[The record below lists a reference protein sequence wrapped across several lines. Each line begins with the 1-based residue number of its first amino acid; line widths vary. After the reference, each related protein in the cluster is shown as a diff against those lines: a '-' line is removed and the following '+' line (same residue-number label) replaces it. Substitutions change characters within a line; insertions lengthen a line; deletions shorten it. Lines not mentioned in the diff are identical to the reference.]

1 MMAQQLIPDS
11 CHNDKLTDVKKLTTP
26 DINSFG
32 PLRLVIIQA
41 TPYCN
46 LDCDYCYLPDRSNK
60 KQLSLKLITPIFH
73 RLLTSSFTKDT
84 FTVCWHA
91 GEPLTVPL
99 SFYQSAFEIIKNLE
113 LKISPKNPKITYSI
127 QTNGTLIN
135 QAWCDLFTQYPVKI
149 GVSLDG
155 PDFIHNSYRKTRT
168 GLGSHAGTMRGI
180 KLLQQNELD
189 FQIIAV
195 LTATSLDYPDEIFQF
210 FRDHNINKVAFNI
223 EEIEGINHN
232 SSLKINE
239 HRKRVHSFF
248 QRFWELTTATKGSF
262 QVREFEQISSLI
274 LTGKLRRQNQLSHPF
289 STVSIDSQGNF
300 STFSPELLAMPSR
313 DYGNFILGNFQQ
325 DSLESICTTEKFQRI
340 YHDIFQGVTK
350 CQNSCD
356 YFSLCGG
363 GAPSNKYWE
372 NKTFISTETMAC
384 QYNKQIIADIVLQG
398 IENYLG
404 L

>member
-1 MMAQQLIPDS
+1 MAQQLIPES
-11 CHNDKLTDVKKLTTP
+11 CHDYKLTEVNGVTLP

-41 TPYCN
+41 TPFCN

-60 KQLSLKLITPIFH
+60 KQLSLELITPIFQK
-73 RLLTSSFTKDT
+73 LLTSSFTKNA

-99 SFYQSAFEIIKNLE
+99 SFYKSAFEIIKNLE
-113 LKISPKNPKITYSI
+113 LKISPQKPKITYSI

-135 QAWCDLFTQYPVKI
+135 QAWCDLFRQYPVKI

-155 PDFIHNSYRKTRT
+155 PDFIHNSHRKTRT
-168 GLGSHAGTMRGI
+168 GLGSYAGTMKGI
-180 KLLQQNELD
+180 KLLQKNKLD
-189 FQIIAV
+189 FQVIAV
-195 LTATSLDYPDEIFQF
+195 LTENSLDHPDKIFQF
-210 FRDHNINKVAFNI
+210 FRDHNVNRVAFNI
-223 EEIEGINHN
+223 EEVEGIHCN
-232 SSLKINE
+232 SSLKINN
-239 HRKRVHSFF
+239 HRKRVNAFF
-248 QRFWELTTATKGSF
+248 QRFWELTTATKGDF

-274 LTGKLRRQNQLSHPF
+274 LTGKLRQQNQLSHPF
-289 STVSIDSQGNF
+289 SIVSIDTQGNF
-300 STFSPELLAMPSR
+300 STFSPELLAMSSQ

-325 DSLESICTTEKFQRI
+325 DSLESICNTEKFQKI
-340 YHDIFQGVTK
+340 YHDIFQGVKK

-356 YFSLCGG
+356 YFGLCGG

-372 NKTFISTETMAC
+372 NNTFISTETMAC
-384 QYNKQIIADIVLQG
+384 QYNKQVIADIVLQG

>member
-1 MMAQQLIPDS
+1 MMAQQLIPES
-11 CHNDKLTDVKKLTTP
+11 CYNDKLTEVNKVTLP

-60 KQLSLKLITPIFH
+60 KQLSLELIAPIFQK
-73 RLLTSSFTKDT
+73 LLTSSFTKDA

-99 SFYQSAFEIIKNLE
+99 SFYKSAFEIIQSLD
-113 LKISPKNPKITYSI
+113 LKFSPQKPKITYSI

-135 QAWCDLFTQYPVKI
+135 QAWCDLFRQYPVKI

-155 PDFIHNSYRKTRT
+155 PDFIHNTHRKTRT
-168 GLGSHAGTMRGI
+168 GLGSHASTMRGI
-180 KLLQQNELD
+180 KLLQQNQLD

-195 LTATSLDYPDEIFQF
+195 VTAASLDYPDEIFQF
-210 FRDHNINKVAFNI
+210 FRDHHINRVAFNI
-223 EEIEGINHN
+223 EEIEGINRN
-232 SSLKINE
+232 SSLKINDQ
-239 HRKRVHSFF
+239 RKRVYSFF
-248 QRFWELTTATKGSF
+248 QRFWELTTATKGAF

-289 STVSIDSQGNF
+289 SIISIDTQGNF
-300 STFSPELLAMPSR
+300 STFSPELLAMSSK

-325 DSLESICTTEKFQRI
+325 DSLESVCSTKKFQRI
-340 YHDIFQGVTK
+340 YHDIFQGVTQ

-372 NKTFISTETMAC
+372 NNTFASTETMAC

-398 IENYLG
+398 IEQYLG
-404 L
+404 I